1 MPEALTARTF
11 DLRVDR
17 RNSST
22 SAAALVRSSPRAQPA
37 TATGPQT
44 VSASMAS
51 TLWPSVPG
59 HSDGGTPRAKLSKYI
74 RR

>member
-1 MPEALTARTF
+1 MSEVRMSDFL
-11 DLRVDR
+11 VDR

-37 TATGPQT
+37 IATGPQT
-44 VSASMAS
+44 VSASMVS
-51 TLWPSVPG
+51 TLWPSLPG
-59 HSDGGTPRAKLSKYI
+59 HFDGGTPRAKFSKYI